1 MVDPSTDFLYSISA
15 EQIKHLVVELDIQD
29 FIVLL
34 VENGILVTSLEVV
47 IAFDDL

>member
-15 EQIKHLVVELDIQD
+15 KQIKHLVVELDIQD